1 MCWFLG
7 MYLNLT
13 TEIVFNYLIIFLA
26 KTCPQGMIFNHQ
38 MQPCQKRC
46 EDMANCTDTGPPI
59 AGCQCRNPFFVL
71 ELGKCIH
78 PHQCGC
84 IYNGTY
90 LSVCV
95 FHIYNIMY
103 I

>member
-1 MCWFLG
+1 
-7 MYLNLT
+7 
-13 TEIVFNYLIIFLA
+13 
-26 KTCPQGMIFNHQ
+26 MIFNHQ
-38 MQPCQKRC
+38 MQPCQKTC

-78 PHQCGC
+78 PDQCGC

-95 FHIYNIMY
+95 FHICNIMSDLTSPTLRIFKVSKDTISSVNHSQLY
-103 I
+103 LCPFG